1 MFCPKCGKETPDGA
15 QFCMNC
21 GFNIGEFLNQSKA
34 AAKQPAAD
42 AGSPVDAVAQGIGH
56 VIDADPFLECF
67 EIG

>member
-42 AGSPVDAVAQGIGH
+42 AGS
-56 VIDADPFLECF
+56 
-67 EIG
+67 